1 MRNLTPLFLLL
12 LARLSLSGEGTEGLF
27 YGQEKVQK
35 AYFMVR
41 RRYRRLIL
49 WSGEGTEGL
58 FYGQE
63 KVHKAY
69 LLVRRR
75 YRRLILWPGEDT
87 ESLFYG
93 LEKVQKAYFLISKP
107 VLSGTFTLIFFANR
121 RTHLPK
127 R

>member
-27 YGQEKVQK
+27 YGQEKVHK

-58 FYGQE
+58 FNGQ
-63 KVHKAY
+63 
-69 LLVRRR
+69 
-75 YRRLILWPGEDT
+75 
-87 ESLFYG
+87 
-93 LEKVQKAYFLISKP
+93 EKVQKAYFMVRRRYSKEGLFSHFKTG
-107 VLSGTFTLIFFANR
+107 VERDFYLTIFRQSADSSAKKVR
-121 RTHLPK
+121 CVQYYV
-127 R
+127 